1 MIRRMLPSERD
12 AVATLFAAVAEASHW
27 SAPDLAQLEAAGAQ
41 VWVEAEE
48 SEPAGAL
55 ALRQAAD
62 ETEILNVAV
71 RAGQRRRGI
80 GRRLMETALQQAVSS
95 GSRRVF
101 LEVRESNAGAQAFY
115 AQLGFAQDGRRRK
128 YYRDPPEDAL
138 LLSRTL

>member
-1 MIRRMLPSERD
+1 L
-12 AVATLFAAVAEASHW
+12 
-27 SAPDLAQLEAAGAQ
+27 
-41 VWVEAEE
+41 E